1 MDENFIDFL
10 INLCATTPIFKQCHA
25 NKYTLLLAN
34 HESAQILT
42 SFYSIEMLMFIFVV
56 TPNFE
61 DRQVY
66 AVSCEPDIILIFRS
80 SINHGI
86 NIDLETFDFPF
97 TCFGKL
103 FHLFVFYLQQAS
115 FSCSNRFICLLV
127 LTTVVNTTH
136 FCPSFLTNT
145 CLLA

>member
-1 MDENFIDFL
+1 MTTWISSWVIFFTVFLCLFQAMDENFIDFL

-61 DRQVY
+61 DRQIY
-66 AVSCEPDIILIFRS
+66 AVPCEPDIILIFRS

-97 TCFGKL
+97 TCFGK
-103 FHLFVFYLQQAS
+103 
-115 FSCSNRFICLLV
+115 
-127 LTTVVNTTH
+127 
-136 FCPSFLTNT
+136 
-145 CLLA
+145 